1 MAGHN
6 KWSKIKRKKGVE
18 DARRSKEFTKIIK
31 EITVSVKE
39 GGSPDPEF
47 NPRLRTA
54 IQNAKGINMPKENI
68 ERAIKKAEESGGAG
82 YEELIYEGYAP
93 HGIAVLVEATTDNT
107 NRTVASV
114 RSAFSKSG
122 GNLATSGSVAF
133 LFDHKGQFEFAL
145 HNRDADELMLE
156 LIDSGAE
163 DVDIDDGEVSVT
175 TAFEDFGAMQKALE
189 EKEIDVKKAVTVF
202 VPKTTSALPANEGQK
217 VLHLIDRLEDDDDI
231 NAVYHN
237 LELTDE
243 LLEALSAD

>member
-54 IQNAKGINMPKENI
+54 IQNAKGINMPKDNI

-82 YEELIYEGYAP
+82 YEELTYEGYAP

-133 LFDHKGQFEFAL
+133 LFDRKGLFTFAL
-145 HNRDADELMLE
+145 GEHDPDELMLE
-156 LIDSGAE
+156 LIDAGAE
-163 DVDIDDGEVSVT
+163 DVDIEEGEVQVT
-175 TAFEDFGAMQKALE
+175 TAFEDFGTMQQALDNKAIE
-189 EKEIDVKKAVTVF
+189 VTKAVTAF
-202 VPKTTSALPANEGQK
+202 VPKTTTALPANEGQK
-217 VLHLIDRLEDDDDI
+217 VLHLIDRLEDDDDVK
-231 NAVYHN
+231 AVYHN
-237 LELTDE
+237 LALTDE
-243 LLEALSAD
+243 LLEALSAE

>member
-54 IQNAKGINMPKENI
+54 IQNAKGINMPKDNI

-145 HNRDADELMLE
+145 DDRDSEELMLE
-156 LIDSGAE
+156 LIDAGAE
-163 DVDIDDGEVSVT
+163 DVDIDDGDVSVT
-175 TAFEDFGAMQKALE
+175 TAFEDFGAMQQALE
-189 EKEIDVKKAVTVF
+189 EKGIEVKKAVTAY
-202 VPKTTSALPANEGQK
+202 VPKTTTSLAVHEAQK
-217 VLHLIDRLEDDDDI
+217 VLNLVEKLEDDDDVK
-231 NAVYHN
+231 AVYHN

-243 LLEALSAD
+243 LVDALSAD